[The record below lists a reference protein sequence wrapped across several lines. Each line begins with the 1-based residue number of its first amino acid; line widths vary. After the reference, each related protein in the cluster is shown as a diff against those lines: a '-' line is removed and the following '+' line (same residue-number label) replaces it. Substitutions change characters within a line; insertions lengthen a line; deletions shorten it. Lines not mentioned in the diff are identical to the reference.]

1 MKSEIVTEPWIEL
14 TFEKRL
20 ERGCLRAY
28 KHMVKLKLN
37 PCEIVG
43 S

>member
-1 MKSEIVTEPWIEL
+1 MKREIITKPWVKL

-20 ERGCLRAY
+20 KGGRLRAY
-28 KHMVKLKLN
+28 KHMVKLTLN
-37 PCEIVG
+37 PCETLG